1 MLQEQ
6 LERLGLRQQVQLEQ
20 RLLVQLAPQG
30 LPEPEPP
37 EQDLV
42 PKELLEQQGLLPP
55 VQQVLQV
62 RLAQP

>member
-1 MLQEQ
+1 
-6 LERLGLRQQVQLEQ
+6 
-20 RLLVQLAPQG
+20 VQLAPQE

-42 PKELLEQQGLLPP
+42 PKELLEQQGLRPP
-55 VQQVLQV
+55 GQQVLQV